1 MTRNR
6 LLYTLLSPLCLL
18 ACVTINVY
26 FPAAAAEKAAD
37 RILDEVYGKLP
48 AGTPAP
54 KPATPDKG
62 SDAGRPTPLSHVGMQ
77 ILDWLVSPAHAE
89 ADISIDSPAIRA
101 ITASLSSR
109 KPRLQAFYA
118 SGAIGMGADGTLA
131 VHDLNAVPLKDRN
144 TLKQL
149 MADDNKDWNALYRE
163 VAAANGHPEWEG
175 EIRATF
181 VRRWVANDATA
192 GWWYQGSGGKWQ
204 QK

>member
-48 AGTPAP
+48 PGSPAP

-62 SDAGRPTPLSHVGMQ
+62 SDSGLSNPLAAVGVQ
-77 ILDWLVSPAHAE
+77 VLDWLVSPAHAE

-101 ITASLSSR
+101 ITASLSAR
-109 KPRLQAFYA
+109 KPHLQPFYA

-144 TLKQL
+144 MLKQL

>member
-48 AGTPAP
+48 PGSPAP
-54 KPATPDKG
+54 KPATPEKG
-62 SDAGRPTPLSHVGMQ
+62 SDAGLSNPLAAVGMQ
-77 ILDWLVSPAHAE
+77 VLDWLVSPAHAE
-89 ADISIDSPAIRA
+89 ADINIDTPAISA
-101 ITASLSSR
+101 ITASLSAR
-109 KPRLQAFYA
+109 KPRLQPFYA

-131 VHDLNAVPLKDRN
+131 VRDLNAVPLKDRN